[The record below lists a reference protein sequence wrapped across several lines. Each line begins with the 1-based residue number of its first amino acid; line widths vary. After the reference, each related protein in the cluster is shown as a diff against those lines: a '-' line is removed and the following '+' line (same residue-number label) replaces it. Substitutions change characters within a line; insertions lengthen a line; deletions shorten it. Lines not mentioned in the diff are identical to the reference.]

1 MHSFYID
8 PCDPLARQAAL
19 KVERLLFA
27 YPARTL
33 FSPRGGVC
41 YVDGD
46 DVGKD
51 YVDEMVILDQP
62 ESPQGAL
69 WQYTTLIGWLT
80 EHYWACMKNNS
91 Q

>member
-8 PCDPLARQAAL
+8 PCDPLAHKTAL
-19 KVERLLFA
+19 QVEKLLFA

-51 YVDEMVILDQP
+51 CVDEMVILHQP
-62 ESPQGAL
+62 ESRQAAL
-69 WQYTTLIGWLT
+69 WQCTTLIGWLT
-80 EHYWACMKNNS
+80 EYYLAWMKNK
-91 Q
+91 